1 MQLVYDMP
9 QESDSYQCRVAHI
22 SANEYANGYR
32 YGGEY
37 GCGYRSQSLYI
48 YGPSGLEKI
57 SQSTS
62 LRSIQSNI
70 GNWTIYEN
78 ESL

>member
-1 MQLVYDMP
+1 MAVDIGVKV
-9 QESDSYQCRVAHI
+9 C
-22 SANEYANGYR
+22 
-32 YGGEY
+32 
-37 GCGYRSQSLYI
+37 I

>member
-22 SANEYANGYR
+22 SANEYTNGYR

-48 YGPSGLEKI
+48 RAFRPRED
-57 SQSTS
+57 QSINKS
-62 LRSIQSNI
+62 
-70 GNWTIYEN
+70 
-78 ESL
+78 